1 MLVDSHCHLNMEAFA
16 DDVET
21 VVSRAHEAGV
31 ERLVTIC
38 TRLDEY
44 PQVSAIAERFEGVYC
59 SVGIHP
65 HEVAREEAVTADR
78 LLELARHP
86 KTVAIG
92 ETGLDYY
99 YEHSPR
105 EAQQRSFRAHIDAAR
120 RSGLPLVIHSRQA
133 DEDMEAILREETGK
147 GAFPAV
153 LHCFSSGKQLAHAAI
168 ELGIYVSLSGIV
180 TFSKAEELRDIITG
194 LPAEYILV
202 ETDSPYLAPMPHR
215 GKRNEPAFVVHT
227 AARGAQLL
235 GMEEGAF
242 ARQTSDN
249 FYRLF
254 SKVAR
259 A

>member
-59 SVGIHP
+59 SVGVHP
-65 HEVAREEAVTADR
+65 HEVAGEEDVTADR

-180 TFSKAEELRDIITG
+180 TFSKAEELREIITG

>member
-1 MLVDSHCHLNMEAFA
+1 MLVDSHCHLNMDAFT
-16 DDVET
+16 DDVEM
-21 VVSRAHEAGV
+21 VVARAHAAGV

-38 TRLDEY
+38 TRLDEFA
-44 PQVSAIAERFEGVYC
+44 QVVAIAERFEGVYC
-59 SVGIHP
+59 SVGVHP
-65 HEVAREEAVTADR
+65 HEVAKEEVVTVER
-78 LLELARHP
+78 IMELARHP

-105 EAQQRSFRAHIDAAR
+105 EVQQRSFRAHIDAAR

-133 DEDMEAILREETGK
+133 DEDMETILREENER

-153 LHCFSSGKQLAHAAI
+153 LHCFSSGEQLAHTAV
-168 ELGIYVSLSGIV
+168 ELGIYISLSGIV
-180 TFSKAEELRDIITG
+180 TFSKAEELRDIVTRI
-194 LPAEYILV
+194 PAEYILV
-202 ETDSPYLAPMPHR
+202 ETDSPYLAPIPHR
-215 GKRNEPAFVVHT
+215 GKRNEPAFVIHT
-227 AARGAQLL
+227 AAKGAQLL
-235 GMEEGAF
+235 GMEEKAF